1 MAGTL
6 NDLKITDIIYCE
18 HKSKC
23 KWKGFALDGNGYGI
37 GRVENYLQKWRDW
50 HEKECGGKLI
60 QAVIVKEDFLSTI
73 LVKVDSAGLTDEQ
86 FDELPDDL
94 ISVYDEPID
103 QKEGILRTK
112 KMIAAAQLEAI
123 KKVLK

>member
-6 NDLKITDIIYCE
+6 NDIKITDIIYCE

-37 GRVENYLQKWRDW
+37 GRVENYLQTWRDW

-73 LVKVDSAGLTDEQ
+73 LMKVDSAGLTDEKMYRVAQ
-86 FDELPDDL
+86 DYGWGKDTEERGF
-94 ISVYDEPID
+94 
-103 QKEGILRTK
+103 ILSIMDITSQT
-112 KMIAAAQLEAI
+112 QLQAVKDI
-123 KKVLK
+123 LK

>member
-1 MAGTL
+1 MTEQTL
-6 NDLKITDIIYCE
+6 KMKIEKLLISVGQRYDNAQHPALLIHTHTDEII
-18 HKSKC
+18 
-23 KWKGFALDGNGYGI
+23 ALI
-37 GRVENYLQKWRDW
+37 
-50 HEKECGGKLI
+50 
-60 QAVIVKEDFLSTI
+60 LSEI
-73 LVKVDSAGLTDEQ
+73 DKAALTEEQ

-123 KKVLK
+123 KKQLRV

>member
-1 MAGTL
+1 MTNTL

-37 GRVENYLQKWRDW
+37 GKVENYLQAWRDW

-60 QAVIVKEDFLSTI
+60 QAVIVKEDYLSIILAKIGEYKYRNAEGTI
-73 LVKVDSAGLTDEQ
+73 LRREEHLTLQD
-86 FDELPDDL
+86 
-94 ISVYDEPID
+94 I
-103 QKEGILRTK
+103 KEILK
-112 KMIAAAQLEAI
+112 
-123 KKVLK
+123 

>member
-37 GRVENYLQKWRDW
+37 GRVENYLQTWRDW

-73 LVKVDSAGLTDEQ
+73 LVKVDSAGLTDEKMYHMVQ
-86 FDELPDDL
+86 DYGWGKDTEERGFILSIMDITSQTQLQA
-94 ISVYDEPID
+94 V
-103 QKEGILRTK
+103 KEILK
-112 KMIAAAQLEAI
+112 
-123 KKVLK
+123 